1 MLNLWR
7 KTTCAFICMNKRW
20 IVILLLLPLT
30 LFLYAHE
37 ETKAKVKNDSVPVYQ
52 GVSLKLDIAM
62 PVIEAARSAGKIQDY
77 EMAINVRLKNRF
89 YPTLELGYALAEC
102 GADGA
107 QYKGQGGFARL
118 GMDLAIVKKGAT
130 ENNFMI
136 GLRFGGAYQNYDLT
150 NVRLQTDYW
159 LSNPIDFYN
168 QTRFDCWGE
177 LVAGCQVYLWKG
189 LHMGWYGRIKL
200 LMTRSVAEGNVLP
213 YYVPGLGFRNDFNW
227 GINYYIGY
235 RF

>member
-7 KTTCAFICMNKRW
+7 KTTCAFICMNKRFL
-20 IVILLLLPLT
+20 VILLLLPFSL
-30 LFLYAHE
+30 LSYARE
-37 ETKAKVKNDSVPVYQ
+37 EGEKEKNDSIPLYQ
-52 GVSLKLDIAM
+52 GVNVKLDIAM
-62 PVIEAARSAGKIQDY
+62 PIIEAARSAGKIQDY
-77 EMAINVRLKNRF
+77 EMAVNVRLKNRF

-107 QYKGQGGFARL
+107 QHKGHGGFARL

-130 ENNFMI
+130 ENNLLV
-136 GLRFGGAYQNYDLT
+136 GLRVGGAFQNFDLT
-150 NVRLQTDYW
+150 NVQIQTNYW
-159 LSNPIDFYN
+159 PIDKQNFYDQN
-168 QTRFDCWGE
+168 RFDCWGE

-189 LHMGWYGRIKL
+189 LHMGWYGRVKL
-200 LMTRSVAEGNVLP
+200 LFTRNVAEEQVLP

-227 GINYYIGY
+227 GFNYYIGY

>member
-1 MLNLWR
+1 
-7 KTTCAFICMNKRW
+7 MNKRL
-20 IVILLLLPLT
+20 IFILLLLPLT
-30 LFLYAHE
+30 LFSYARGGE
-37 ETKAKVKNDSVPVYQ
+37 KKQKSDSVSVSIYQ
-52 GVSLKLDIAM
+52 GVNVKLDLAM
-62 PVIEAARSAGKIQDY
+62 PIIEAARSAGKIQDY
-77 EMAINVRLKNRF
+77 EVAINVRLKNRF

-118 GMDLAIVKKGAT
+118 GMDLAIVKKGRT
-130 ENNFMI
+130 ESNMLV
-136 GLRFGGAYQNYDLT
+136 GVRFGGAYQNYDLT
-150 NVRLQTDYW
+150 NVYVQTDYW
-159 LSNPIDFYN
+159 QSHPLDFYR

-177 LVAGCQVYLWKG
+177 FVIGCQVFLWKG
-189 LHMGWYGRIKL
+189 LHLGWFGRIKL
-200 LMTRSVAEGNVLP
+200 LMTNDVKEGNVAP

>member
-1 MLNLWR
+1 
-7 KTTCAFICMNKRW
+7 MNKRW
-20 IVILLLLPLT
+20 IIILLLLPLT
-30 LFLYAHE
+30 LFLYARE
-37 ETKAKVKNDSVPVYQ
+37 DTEKEKNDSIPVYQ
-52 GVSLKLDIAM
+52 GVNVKLDIAM
-62 PVIEAARSAGKIQDY
+62 PIIEAARSAGRIQDY

-107 QYKGQGGFARL
+107 QHKGHGGFARL

-130 ENNFMI
+130 ENNLLV
-136 GLRFGGAYQNYDLT
+136 GLRLGGAYQNYDLT
-150 NVRLQTDYW
+150 NGHIRSDYW
-159 LSNPIDFYN
+159 QTQLLNFYDQN
-168 QTRFDCWGE
+168 RFDCWGE

-227 GINYYIGY
+227 GINYYIGD

>member
-7 KTTCAFICMNKRW
+7 KTTCAFICMNKRFL
-20 IVILLLLPLT
+20 VILLLLPFSL
-30 LFLYAHE
+30 LSYARE
-37 ETKAKVKNDSVPVYQ
+37 EGEKEKNDSIPLYQ
-52 GVSLKLDIAM
+52 GVNVKLDIAM
-62 PVIEAARSAGKIQDY
+62 PIIEAARSAGKIQDY
-77 EMAINVRLKNRF
+77 EMAVNVRLKNRF

-107 QYKGQGGFARL
+107 QHKGHGGFARL

-130 ENNFMI
+130 ENNLLV
-136 GLRFGGAYQNYDLT
+136 GLRVGGAFQNFDLT
-150 NVRLQTDYW
+150 NVQIQTNYW
-159 LSNPIDFYN
+159 PIDKQNFYDQN
-168 QTRFDCWGE
+168 RFDCWGE

-189 LHMGWYGRIKL
+189 LHMGWYGRVKL
-200 LMTRSVAEGNVLP
+200 LFTRNVAEEQVLP

-227 GINYYIGY
+227 GFNYYIGC